1 MLFVPDQMPPSVQ
14 NVLKDTTLIQ
24 PTLVNRVE
32 MDAVDVIL
40 VQTVTNV
47 ILVSSDTK
55 ILLATLNV

>member
-24 PTLVNRVE
+24 PTLVNHVE
-32 MDAVDVIL
+32 MDAVDAIL